1 MHSAEIVT
9 KAQFYDLDPMNV
21 VWHGNYT
28 RWLEQVRTALM
39 ETIGYSFQEMHD
51 SGYLWPIVDLRIK
64 YVRPVRFGQEIAVT
78 ATVIEF
84 ENRLRIDYRIRDVA
98 TGEILT
104 KATTI
109 QVAVQAA
116 SGEMCLECPPVLTDK
131 LRDRT

>member
-28 RWLEQVRTALM
+28 RWFEQVRTALM

-51 SGYLWPIVDLRIK
+51 SGYLWPIVDLRVK
-64 YVRPVRFGQEIAVT
+64 YVRPIHFGQEIAVT
-78 ATVIEF
+78 ATVVEF
-84 ENRLRIDYRIRDVA
+84 ENRLRIDYRIRDMA
-98 TGEILT
+98 TGEVLT

-116 SGEMCLECPPVLTDK
+116 SGEMCLECPPVLVDK
-131 LRDRT
+131 LRDHT